1 MIIFKTKN
9 EQVAIKGDEY
19 AIQWEIKGLEG
30 EELFD
35 AIVIET
41 PLKKYSFV
49 DISEDTE
56 TGDVI
61 DLVQAAI
68 AYINAHISEQ
78 IICVDFDKLVKN
90 EKELTFELYVDK
102 V

>member
-19 AIQWEIKGLEG
+19 AIRWEIKELEG

-41 PLKKYSFV
+41 PFKKYSFV
-49 DISEDTE
+49 DISEDME
-56 TGDVI
+56 
-61 DLVQAAI
+61 QAAI
-68 AYINAHISEQ
+68 AYINAHVSEQ
-78 IICVDFDKLVKN
+78 IICVDFNELVKN